1 MIWRKL
7 LFNEVPKK
15 VIYIY
20 ASRSPNIDQMIE
32 HGLIHKAIKG
42 LPKDFDTLERLVSPY
57 KEQGT
62 LLIVDDG
69 LSQLEDYLATVFEEL
84 THRTNTTII
93 FVSQA
98 TFLNSPLYR
107 RLSGTL
113 HLGIHSKKVFA
124 YFNSSCFVFRQCSLY
139 SLSTKQ
145 KKCPQNQS
153 FGSTNTTM

>member
-20 ASRSPNIDQMIE
+20 ASRSPNIDRMIE
-32 HGLIHKAIKG
+32 RGLIHKAIKG

-113 HLGIHSKKVFA
+113 HLLIHSRNVFT
-124 YFNSSCFVFRQCSLY
+124 YFKSSYF
-139 SLSTKQ
+139 
-145 KKCPQNQS
+145 
-153 FGSTNTTM
+153 

>member
-7 LFNEVPKK
+7 LFHEVPKK

-20 ASRSPNIDQMIE
+20 ASRSPNIDRMIE
-32 HGLIHKAIKG
+32 RGLIHKAIKG

-113 HLGIHSKKVFA
+113 NLAIHSKNVLHTST
-124 YFNSSCFVFRQCSLY
+124 NLVFRQCSLY
-139 SLSTKQ
+139 CLPAKQ

-153 FGSTNTTM
+153 FGGTNSAM

>member
-7 LFNEVPKK
+7 LFHEVPKK

-20 ASRSPNIDQMIE
+20 ASRSPNIDRMIE
-32 HGLIHKAIKG
+32 RGLIHKAIKG

-113 HLGIHSKKVFA
+113 NLAIHSKNVLHTST
-124 YFNSSCFVFRQCSLY
+124 NLVFRQCSLY
-139 SLSTKQ
+139 SLPEKQ
-145 KKCPQNQS
+145 KKRPQNQS
-153 FGSTNTTM
+153 FGSTNSAM